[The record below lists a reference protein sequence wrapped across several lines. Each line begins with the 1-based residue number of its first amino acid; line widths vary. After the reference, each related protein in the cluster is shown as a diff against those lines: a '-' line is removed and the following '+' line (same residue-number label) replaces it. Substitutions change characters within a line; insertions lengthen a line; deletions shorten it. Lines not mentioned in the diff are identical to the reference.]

1 MGGGFIINSLGEIR
15 CVARSPLYM
24 MAKSIKSTPSQSSI
38 ISTKAASVK
47 KTVQKTA
54 KAIVRPFK
62 KLKHSLSTLSR
73 SPSVVAV
80 SDTEVDDS
88 KQSDVDSGSFHGS
101 SEEPG
106 PEPTP
111 EQELSMLSSHLFC
124 QILTFHFRISS
135 KDLAVANLL
144 VFQT

>member
-1 MGGGFIINSLGEIR
+1 M
-15 CVARSPLYM
+15 
-24 MAKSIKSTPSQSSI
+24 
-38 ISTKAASVK
+38 K

-106 PEPTP
+106 PEPTRQLLSFTRNRLSAQSIRAFLCLGSWARHDLLFDEDLVAAVKENSKRKRKP
-111 EQELSMLSSHLFC
+111 ESEVE
-124 QILTFHFRISS
+124 IIE
-135 KDLAVANLL
+135 
-144 VFQT
+144 